1 MNVEL
6 ELQEREKGLKQHGWA
21 LMSWSLLEKKKFVKK
36 KLPPWEWLKDFEGH
50 IHLIS
55 NFESSV

>member
-1 MNVEL
+1 
-6 ELQEREKGLKQHGWA
+6 
-21 LMSWSLLEKKKFVKK
+21 MSWSLLEKKKKFVKK

-50 IHLIS
+50 IHLIL